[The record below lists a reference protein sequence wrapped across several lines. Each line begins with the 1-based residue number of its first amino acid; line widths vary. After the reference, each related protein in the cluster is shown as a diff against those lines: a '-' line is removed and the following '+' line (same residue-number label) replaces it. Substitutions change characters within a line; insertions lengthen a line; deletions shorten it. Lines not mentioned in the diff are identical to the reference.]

1 VLKKFYRLAPSSL
14 SFGHN
19 LLVCYLSFYLLLFL
33 QSTPLILFWQ
43 LFCVRLQQL
52 LMLWGIYSSSQG
64 VEFVMTIAD
73 IIVTA
78 F

>member
-1 VLKKFYRLAPSSL
+1 
-14 SFGHN
+14 